1 MADVPSCKLR
11 ITQNFEHP
19 RPFLNNQIKDTS
31 IDERGRERERERER
45 ESFKNAV
52 LHAKMEQA
60 QLLGFQGW

>member
-31 IDERGRERERERER
+31 IDERGREREREGEREGERER
-45 ESFKNAV
+45 VLKTQFYMQRWSKLSF
-52 LHAKMEQA
+52 
-60 QLLGFQGW
+60 

>member
-19 RPFLNNQIKDTS
+19 RPFLNNQITS
-31 IDERGRERERERER
+31 IDERER